1 MKSKLNELRLD
12 AVEALAAIGIRWT
25 KVEYGKGTIEAL
37 AAMGIDAEKEVNRAL
52 AKDYIIQ
59 LAKQAGF
66 IPDNAPEM
74 NSLLEKFAELIVL
87 ECAVIVGSM
96 EEPHQDIAKLIKQH
110 FGVEE

>member
-12 AVEALAAIGIRWT
+12 AVEALAAVGIRWT

-74 NSLLEKFAELIVL
+74 NSLLEKFAKLIVR
-87 ECAVIVGSM
+87 ECA
-96 EEPHQDIAKLIKQH
+96 EIAKTAEPYRSDDLILRH
-110 FGVEE
+110 FGVEPNE